1 MKYLLLMFVAAAC
14 CAVGC
19 ERREP
24 SSPSTTSSVVRV
36 KDPVCGMMVDQT
48 SASKSSTWEGTKYY
62 FCSKECQEKFER
74 EPGSYV
80 GVK

>member
-1 MKYLLLMFVAAAC
+1 MKYLLLVFVAAAC

-24 SSPSTTSSVVRV
+24 TTSSTSAVVRV
-36 KDPVCGMMVDQT
+36 KDPVCGMMVDKS
-48 SASKSSTWEGTKYY
+48 SAAKTSTWEGNKYY
-62 FCSKECQEKFER
+62 FCSKECHDKFEQA
-74 EPGSYV
+74 PGTYI